1 MKGMLLALRSSL
13 GARRAR
19 VFVALLLAAFLLQ
32 VAVTRSHFHW
42 GNAGVAIAQADISG
56 DHSAPAK
63 QHKAPSGHDENNC
76 PLWHASGICSTA
88 DMAVASIFVPPIVSY
103 TRASFDP
110 RVVFPE
116 RFVAGWRSRAPP
128 IA

>member
-1 MKGMLLALRSSL
+1 MRGSLLILRTAI

-32 VAVTRSHFHW
+32 VAVTRSHFHL
-42 GNAGVAIAQADISG
+42 GHAGVAVAQADVSADG
-56 DHSAPAK
+56 TAPAK
-63 QHKAPSGHDENNC
+63 PQKAPSGHDENNC
-76 PLWHASGICSTA
+76 PLWHASGICGTA
-88 DMAVASIFVPPIVSY
+88 DMAVASIFVPPIASH

-110 RVVFPE
+110 RVIFPE

-128 IA
+128 IV